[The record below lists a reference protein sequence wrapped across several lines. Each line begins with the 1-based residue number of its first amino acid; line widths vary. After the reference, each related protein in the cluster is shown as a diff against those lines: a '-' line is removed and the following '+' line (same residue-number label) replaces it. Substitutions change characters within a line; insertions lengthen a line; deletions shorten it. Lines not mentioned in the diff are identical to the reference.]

1 MRVRMRAVVCSQP
14 FEQYTTQTTR
24 PYSSVISHSISL
36 KHSLATIDCF
46 KTRLDKFWNSQDVK
60 FDYKQNLTG
69 LHNRSMI
76 T

>member
-1 MRVRMRAVVCSQP
+1 
-14 FEQYTTQTTR
+14 
-24 PYSSVISHSISL
+24 
-36 KHSLATIDCF
+36 
-46 KTRLDKFWNSQDVK
+46 VK